1 MLEPWLPASVSYL
14 LLRQEN
20 GHLFNLSMPGLQYD
34 LPEVSKMAS
43 LVPLIPSQTP
53 AVPHLRDSGHSC
65 LAFETI
71 ATLLQLPFIHMPHH
85 IRSQYPPRTR
95 HCARHFMHPGLS
107 VSLCRGLMLLVPE
120 DSWARAAVTCGSL
133 LLWRLNESPSKQPTD
148 IYIPVH
154 NSSKITLRK

>member
-34 LPEVSKMAS
+34 LPEVSKMAP

-65 LAFETI
+65 LALETV
-71 ATLLQLPFIHMPHH
+71 ATIHSHATPHSLPVPTTCQAFHASRPL
-85 IRSQYPPRTR
+85 SELVL
-95 HCARHFMHPGLS
+95 GLD
-107 VSLCRGLMLLVPE
+107 VVGP
-120 DSWARAAVTCGSL
+120 
-133 LLWRLNESPSKQPTD
+133 
-148 IYIPVH
+148 
-154 NSSKITLRK
+154 